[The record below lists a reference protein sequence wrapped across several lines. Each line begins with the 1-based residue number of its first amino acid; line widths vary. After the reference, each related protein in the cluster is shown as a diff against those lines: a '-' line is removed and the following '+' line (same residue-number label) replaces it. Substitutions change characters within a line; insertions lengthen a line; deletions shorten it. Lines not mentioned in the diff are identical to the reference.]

1 MDLTMR
7 AAELTRRRRAFVRA
21 TVVRAQR
28 PTSARPGDC
37 ALVLDDGTIEGFVG
51 GQCTETSVRDAARQA
66 LTTGESTLLRVL
78 PGTAQTFPDTPGAT
92 VAVNP
97 CLSGGATE
105 IFLEP
110 QLPAPMLVVSGS
122 TPVAEAVA
130 DFAARLDFVVDR
142 LEPGAT
148 PAADA
153 AAVVVASL
161 GGEEPGVIRAAL
173 DAGIGYVGLVA
184 SRRRGADVLAQ
195 AEVRP
200 DERAR
205 VHTPAGLDIGA
216 RTAAEIGLSI
226 VAELVQAVRR
236 ENLGSP
242 TAPIAAPRTAVDPV
256 CGMTVT
262 VTADTPHLSDA
273 GTDVWFCCPGCR
285 RAYQKEHATCS

>member
-1 MDLTMR
+1 MDLTVR

-28 PTSARPGDC
+28 PTSARAGDC

-66 LTTGESTLLRVL
+66 LNTGESILLRVL
-78 PGTAQTFPDTPGAT
+78 PGATQTFPDTPGAT

-110 QLPAPMLVVSGS
+110 QLPTPILVVSGS

-130 DFAARLDFVVDR
+130 DIAARLDFAVTR
-142 LEPGAT
+142 PGPGAA
-148 PAADA
+148 PDADA
-153 AAVVVASL
+153 TAVVVASL
-161 GGEEPGVIRAAL
+161 GGEEAGMIRAAL

-226 VAELVQAVRR
+226 VAELVQAIRR
-236 ENLGSP
+236 ESLG
-242 TAPIAAPRTAVDPV
+242 APVAPAAPPHTAVDPV

-262 VTADTPHLSDA
+262 VTADTPHLTDA
-273 GTDVWFCCPGCR
+273 GADVWFCCPGCR
-285 RAYQKEHATCS
+285 RTYQKEHAACS